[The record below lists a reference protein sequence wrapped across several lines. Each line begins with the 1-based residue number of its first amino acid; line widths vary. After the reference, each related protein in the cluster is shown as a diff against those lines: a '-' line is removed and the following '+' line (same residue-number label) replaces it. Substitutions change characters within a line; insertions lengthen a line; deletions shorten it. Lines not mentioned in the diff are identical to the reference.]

1 MNLDDLKRLVS
12 LGEGLQIEFKHRVPR
27 PDRIAREVIALA
39 NTRGGMV
46 LLGVDDT
53 GALVGVKDPEEEVY
67 ALREALDTYCEPPVR
82 LNISGV
88 RVSRRREVLVVDV
101 PESAQKPHFLVEE
114 PEGDGSASLNGGV
127 AKLASGGRAPLTAGG
142 SPADPDETVR
152 RKAYLRLG
160 SHSVEASRESVRLM
174 RAERNSADVRFTFGD
189 AEQQL
194 MRYLE
199 RHERVTVRQYAR
211 LAGLRERDA
220 SHTLVL
226 LTRAGVLRHHADTV
240 EDYFTAG

>member
-1 MNLDDLKRLVS
+1 MNVEDLKRLVS

-39 NTRGGMV
+39 NTRGGKV

-53 GALVGVKDPEEEVY
+53 GALVGVKDPEEELY
-67 ALREALDTYCEPPVR
+67 ALREALDAHCEPEVR
-82 LNISGV
+82 LTIEGV

-101 PESAQKPHFLVEE
+101 PESALKPHFLVEDAA
-114 PEGDGSASLNGGV
+114 GNGSAAHAARGSDP
-127 AKLASGGRAPLTAGG
+127 ATAGE
-142 SPADPDETVR
+142 PARHNAGGTPAAGEAR
-152 RKAYLRLG
+152 RTAYLRLG
-160 SHSVEASRESVRLM
+160 SHSVEASRESIRLM
-174 RAERNSADVRFTFGD
+174 RAERNPADVRFTFGD

-211 LAGLRERDA
+211 LAGLKERDA
-220 SHTLVL
+220 SHALVL
-226 LTRAGVLRHHADTV
+226 LTRARVLRHHADV
-240 EDYFTAG
+240 GEDYFTAG

>member
-1 MNLDDLKRLVS
+1 MTLDDLKRLVS

-39 NTRGGMV
+39 NTRGGKV
-46 LLGVDDT
+46 FLGVDDS
-53 GALVGVKDPEEEVY
+53 GALVGVKDPEEELY
-67 ALREALDTYCEPPVR
+67 ALREALDAHCEPPVV
-82 LNISGV
+82 LNITGV
-88 RVSRRREVLVVDV
+88 RVSRRREVLVIDV
-101 PESAQKPHFLVEE
+101 PESARKPHFLVEE
-114 PEGDGSASLNGGV
+114 EAGDSS
-127 AKLASGGRAPLTAGG
+127 APLTAGG
-142 SPADPDETVR
+142 SAPVTGGSARVAGGGAAADLAEAAR
-152 RKAYLRLG
+152 RTAYLRLG

-174 RAERNSADVRFTFGD
+174 RAERNPTDVRFTFGD

-211 LAGLRERDA
+211 LVGLKERDA

-226 LTRAGVLRHHADTV
+226 LTRAGVLRHHADTG